1 MDFFQEILRK
11 FLKIY
16 KVKGKVK
23 PAKHLH
29 KMQKEARG
37 QLKNK

>member
-16 KVKGKVK
+16 KVKDRVK
-23 PAKHLH
+23 QEKRLH
-29 KMQKEARG
+29 KMQREAKE
-37 QLKNK
+37 QSKNK